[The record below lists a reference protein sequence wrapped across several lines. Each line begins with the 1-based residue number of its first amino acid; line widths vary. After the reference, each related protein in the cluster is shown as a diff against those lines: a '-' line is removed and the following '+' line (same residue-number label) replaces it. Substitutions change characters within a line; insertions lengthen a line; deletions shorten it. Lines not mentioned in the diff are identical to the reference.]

1 MAWIEFRTPQR
12 RSVAR
17 ANGQCA
23 CLIKRPHLQAH
34 LWPSCA
40 DQFLGRVLIEGVD
53 EPKSARR
60 GLPPSGFPGSSGC
73 PGRGIRRL
81 RAAARFACADR
92 PGAGA
97 MSTFGGK
104 ANMANRVEIF
114 YVRQN
119 AGDANDIDQSGK
131 MLSLGDRFVP
141 HIVPRD
147 GFYCEE
153 SWSEWQDLRL
163 SLSDIEIFE
172 VFVRSF

>member
-60 GLPPSGFPGSSGC
+60 GLPWSGFPGSSGC

-97 MSTFGGK
+97 MSAFGGK
-104 ANMANRVEIF
+104 ADHSRLSPDVRFRGVKRTLVGHSIMSAFDPKRTLTGANRFPRHARKELSRFALDKIF
-114 YVRQN
+114 SN
-119 AGDANDIDQSGK
+119 FI
-131 MLSLGDRFVP
+131 
-141 HIVPRD
+141 
-147 GFYCEE
+147 
-153 SWSEWQDLRL
+153 
-163 SLSDIEIFE
+163 
-172 VFVRSF
+172 